1 MAKAFS
7 CPVDLREYPLY
18 CTVVAYLTDLSTI
31 RTRLVNR
38 FYRYTQSFTS
48 LIALSDK
55 NECPVPPGTHTD
67 NCWSFDASV
76 CMCRRISA
84 LMWEVRYIEHN
95 ARTFNEPQSP
105 IVTAAKTVSDVLLRF
120 IRSEKTRSLTHF
132 YITFTCCAQWPYM
145 SFFIF
150 TVHLSVGIKVVQIF
164 WICIIRWRPNS
175 AVEKRKRWAWES
187 VCLGNYVCTELNNKY
202 VYWPRTSV
210 PKLWESCSLVYIF

>member
-55 NECPVPPGTHTD
+55 NECPVLPGTHTD
-67 NCWSFDASV
+67 NCWSSDASV

-132 YITFTCCAQWPYM
+132 YITIPLVQLLGSVTM
-145 SFFIF
+145 LRFFIF
-150 TVHLSVGIKVVQIF
+150 IVHVSVGIKVVQIF
-164 WICIIRWRPNS
+164 WICTIR
-175 AVEKRKRWAWES
+175 
-187 VCLGNYVCTELNNKY
+187 
-202 VYWPRTSV
+202 
-210 PKLWESCSLVYIF
+210 